1 MRDWFKDTKKQ
12 NIISVIIILLAL
24 LAILFQDQIWDWWQ
38 MRKLESDPRIVVAE
52 FEDITKN
59 VKFRVP
65 DSLSYFRAKKSIG
78 LRAKDTVSTDMDSRA
93 VIKFKSG
100 LKVEL
105 EPNSL
110 IIVDDYGSGPG
121 QLELTFLRGGV
132 KILDQG
138 LGPKVK
144 LPAQDLNKKEQAKID
159 FNQLFNNQEGLGI
172 EDKSIFDKDQKAKA
186 KKETLPES
194 YIVSV
199 IRNQKNFLYRC
210 YAQHLRL
217 NPDARGR
224 IDTSFT
230 IEPDGTVSSAR
241 VIGSTIPD
249 PTLQQ
254 CVVSTLARV
263 RFKSFNGDPMIVTYP
278 IHFD

>member
-1 MRDWFKDTKKQ
+1 MRTQ
-12 NIISVIIILLAL
+12 NIIASIVILLAL
-24 LAILFQDQIWDWWQ
+24 LAIIFQDNIWDWWN
-38 MRKLESDPRIVVAE
+38 MRQLNSDPRPVVAE
-52 FEDITKN
+52 FETIVKN
-59 VKFRVP
+59 VKFRIP
-65 DSLSYFRAKKSIG
+65 DSLTYYRARTATG
-78 LRAKDTVSTDMDSRA
+78 LRAKDTVSTDQDSSA
-93 VIKFKSG
+93 VLHFKSG

-110 IIVDDYGSGPG
+110 IIVDDYGIGPG
-121 QLELTFLRGGV
+121 QLELTFLKGGV
-132 KILDQG
+132 RILDQG
-138 LGPKVK
+138 KGPKIK
-144 LPAQDLNKKEQAKID
+144 MAGTDLVKKETAKVD
-159 FNQLFNNQEGLGI
+159 FNQLFNSQETVGI
-172 EDKSIFDKDQKAKA
+172 EEKVEKVKKKVEKVA
-186 KKETLPES
+186 KETLPEA
-194 YIVSV
+194 YIASV

-230 IEPDGTVSSAR
+230 IESDGTVSSCR

-254 CVVSTLARV
+254 CVVTTLSRARF
-263 RFKSFNGDPMIVTYP
+263 RSFNGDPMIVTYP